1 MKKVLVIEDD
11 RAYQRIVAN
20 TLAGSDYEVVR
31 AEDACQGYQF
41 ALDHDPSVI
50 ILDLKLPA
58 GDGLTIL
65 KRMRNNAATRKIPII
80 VLTSIQDEEYKSQV
94 VNEGVDAFL
103 EKPVEEKKLLSTI
116 EDVLKKSENPAL
128 T

>member
-11 RAYQRIVAN
+11 RVYQRIVAK
-20 TLAGSDYEVVR
+20 TLSGSDYKVIR

-41 ALDHDPSVI
+41 ALDHHPSVI

-65 KRMRNNAATRKIPII
+65 KRMRNNVATRKIPII
-80 VLTSIQDEEYKSQV
+80 VLTGIQDEEYKSQV
-94 VNEGVDAFL
+94 IDEGVDAFL
-103 EKPVEEKKLLSTI
+103 EKPVEEKELLSTI
-116 EDVLKKSENPAL
+116 EGILKKSEKPVS